1 MSKINGATFFS
12 CKSEKKTDEGHLK
25 QMREGLRDTNLIPDN
40 VLHLKTSVDEDQL
53 TSEEGSKL
61 FSVQHTSS

>member
-1 MSKINGATFFS
+1 MRPLFFHS
-12 CKSEKKTDEGHLK
+12 SLKKTDEGHLK
-25 QMREGLRDTNLIPDN
+25 QMREGLRETNLIPDN
-40 VLHLKTSVDEDQL
+40 ILHLKTNVDEDQL